1 MTKVSFM
8 NIMFFLM
15 IRTEQGRWVHVHK
28 QNYIK
33 QTKHAYMA
41 NKEAACC
48 IWFSFFVFSSDDIMC
63 VRPFLVCVFSCV
75 SCPRQLIILSLA
87 PDDIGIVDDY
97 K

>member
-8 NIMFFLM
+8 NIMYFSDFSSM
-15 IRTEQGRWVHVHK
+15 IRTEQGRWVHK

-41 NKEAACC
+41 NKEAAASG
-48 IWFSFFVFSSDDIMC
+48 F
-63 VRPFLVCVFSCV
+63 PFLFSHQMTVCVSDHFLCVSSCV

-87 PDDIGIVDDY
+87 PDDIGIVDD
-97 K
+97 